1 MLVCMRTTLN
11 IDDQLAAAAK
21 AEAQRSGT
29 TVTSLVEEGL
39 RKVLAERVPDEGDLQ
54 RRIDRILAH
63 GRAIAAELPDEWRYG
78 DPADHLYDDRGLPA

>member
-11 IDDQLAAAAK
+11 IDDALAAAAK

-39 RKVLAERVPDEGDLQ
+39 RKVLAERAPEDEDLQ
-54 RRIDRILAH
+54 RRVDRILAH
-63 GRAIAAELPDEWRYG
+63 GRAIAAALPDEWRHG
-78 DPADHLYDDRGLPA
+78 DPTDHLYDERGLPA